1 MLFRSLGRLKKLILV
16 SKLSVLN
23 SLVHMIS
30 LPSSIL
36 VLKVYFISLS
46 VDPGRGSRVADR
58 PYSIVTY
65 VDHSHYF
72 GCKNF
77 LRSHYLRIDGHMS
90 HILKDYKILV

>member
-46 VDPGRGSRVADR
+46 VDLG

>member
-1 MLFRSLGRLKKLILV
+1 M
-16 SKLSVLN
+16 
-23 SLVHMIS
+23 
-30 LPSSIL
+30 
-36 VLKVYFISLS
+36 LKVYFISLS
-46 VDPGRGSRVADR
+46 VDPGPDR

>member
-1 MLFRSLGRLKKLILV
+1 M
-16 SKLSVLN
+16 
-23 SLVHMIS
+23 
-30 LPSSIL
+30 
-36 VLKVYFISLS
+36 LKVYFISLS
-46 VDPGRGSRVADR
+46 VDPGPGLPDG

>member
-36 VLKVYFISLS
+36 VLKVYFSPLY
-46 VDPGRGSRVADR
+46 VDPGPGFADR